1 MHPELMKL
9 LKVLSCSLQL
19 ELDGSFLSV
28 SLLFVSLS
36 SLSFHLAISKAYN
49 ILSDT
54 EKRERYDRFGEEGLN
69 PQNLNHGHFYRT
81 NFEFDL
87 FRQMFGDNPF
97 DDEGSKL

>member
-1 MHPELMKL
+1 MDH
-9 LKVLSCSLQL
+9 LSLCLSSLCL
-19 ELDGSFLSV
+19 
-28 SLLFVSLS
+28 SLS
-36 SLSFHLAISKAYN
+36 SLSLYLAISKAYN
-49 ILSDT
+49 ILSDP